1 MSHGIP
7 SKIKDTL
14 SKLWV
19 WIVLCLTLLI
29 ISIIVVA
36 LFPSFSEENIKS
48 KVGEVIE
55 SRKEKRSF
63 FTLPAPGSISF
74 KLFGSATSGGVIK
87 PIIRP
92 ITEDYS
98 NDESYNFW
106 NDKSNYTDWNKLDN

>member
-7 SKIKDTL
+7 AKIKSTL

-29 ISIIVVA
+29 ISIFVVA
-36 LFPSFSEENIKS
+36 LFPSMSEENIKN
-48 KVGEVIE
+48 KVGEVVE
-55 SRKEKRSF
+55 KRKEKRSF

-74 KLFGSATSGGVIK
+74 KIFGSATSGGMIK

-92 ITEDYS
+92 YTQDYS

-106 NDKSNYTDWNKLDN
+106 YQGSDWNNLDN